1 MRVKFWNLMNKS
13 LLFVTHFQIS
23 KNFTKIKIENYNSC
37 RPPINTFFYFM
48 VKFQLSHSFLI
59 YTVTKTGNL
68 SIIITEQIL
77 YLYRFAQKKLTKGNL
92 HCEMNYELNKALLR
106 NNSYTVMNN

>member
-1 MRVKFWNLMNKS
+1 MNKS
-13 LLFVTHFQIS
+13 LLFVTHIQIS
-23 KNFTKIKIENYNSC
+23 KNFTKINKIENYNSC

-77 YLYRFAQKKLTKGNL
+77 YTDSHRKN
-92 HCEMNYELNKALLR
+92 
-106 NNSYTVMNN
+106 